1 MPAKKKPTPEYAP
14 SVRSEIRT
22 LEEREI
28 VDRQNQIHDAA
39 REALTTISNA
49 AAAATNVVAVAA
61 AEAVRVK
68 ALNDS
73 TSSEDHDSLVELKV
87 LVVGIKTDIKEL
99 SEGTAQRITLLEN
112 NKLDIKSSYV
122 SLYKQTIDK
131 LQEEQNSRLKDVEN
145 KINLWSGGLL
155 ALQFTI
161 GLFLWFLG
169 NK

>member
-1 MPAKKKPTPEYAP
+1 MA
-14 SVRSEIRT
+14 
-22 LEEREI
+22 
-28 VDRQNQIHDAA
+28 RQNQIQDAA
-39 REALTTISNA
+39 IEALTTISDA

-73 TSSEDHDSLVELKV
+73 MSSEDHDSLVELKV

-99 SEGTAQRITLLEN
+99 TDGTAQRITQLED
-112 NKLDIKSSYV
+112 NKLDIKNSYRE
-122 SLYKQTIDK
+122 LYKIPVDETMK
-131 LQEEQNSRLKDVEN
+131 EQGGRIKDLEN
-145 KINLWSGGLL
+145 KVNTWAGGLVI
-155 ALQFTI
+155 LQFTI